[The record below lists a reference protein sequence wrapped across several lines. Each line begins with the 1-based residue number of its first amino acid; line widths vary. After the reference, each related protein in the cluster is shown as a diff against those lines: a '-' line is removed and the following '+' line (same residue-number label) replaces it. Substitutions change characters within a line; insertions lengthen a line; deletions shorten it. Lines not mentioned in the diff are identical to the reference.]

1 MIQSV
6 LELPT
11 SLTNNTSAIT
21 FTNDPI
27 RSRSACQNNCNGW
40 LCHNE
45 GNPLY
50 QIVQGGYYEVN
61 FNANVSSATVGSVA
75 LGLYQD
81 GVLIPGTTVT
91 TEITTV
97 GVPENVSF
105 TKVIKVC
112 CRANANL
119 TIASVPSVP
128 NLSTGEPIDIVT
140 PIVQSANLI
149 IKRIS

>member
-11 SLTNNTSAIT
+11 TLTNNTSAIT
-21 FTNDPI
+21 FTNDTI
-27 RSRSACQNNCNGW
+27 RTRSACQDNCNGW

-61 FNANVSSATVGSVA
+61 FNANVSSATAGSVA

-81 GVLIPGTTVT
+81 GVLIPGTTIT
-91 TEITTV
+91 TEVTTV
-97 GVPENVSF
+97 GVPENISF
-105 TKVIKVC
+105 TKIIRVC
-112 CRANANL
+112 CRANANI
-119 TIASVPSVP
+119 TIASIPSVP
-128 NLSTGEPIDIVT
+128 NLSTGEAIETET
-140 PIVQSANLI
+140 PIIQSANFI
-149 IKRIS
+149 IEKIA

>member
-1 MIQSV
+1 MIQST

-11 SLTNNTSAIT
+11 ALTNNASAIT
-21 FTNDPI
+21 FTNDTI

-50 QIVQGGYYEVN
+50 QIVKGGYYEVN

-75 LGLYQD
+75 FGLYQD
-81 GVLIPGTTVT
+81 GVLIPGSTVT

-105 TKVIKVC
+105 TKVIQVC
-112 CRANANL
+112 CRADANI

-128 NLSTGEPIDIVT
+128 NLSTGVAIDTQT

-149 IKRIS
+149 IEKIA